1 MKKPSKKDY
10 RKGEPV
16 LPSRTAVNQLVND
29 PTRSISNY
37 AKLSPAD
44 ASGKQQVKLRKMYG
58 GR

>member
-1 MKKPSKKDY
+1 MKKPSTRDY

-37 AKLSPAD
+37 AKLSPTD